1 MQVFLRF
8 FFTRLFEPLLEKM
21 GTFFVKMKKIWFKI
35 FKLFIFIYTMF
46 LDT

>member
-8 FFTRLFEPLLEKM
+8 FFARLFKLLPKKM

-35 FKLFIFIYTMF
+35 FKLFIFINTMF
-46 LDT
+46 FDV